1 MKLTVLKENLLQGLQ
16 QVQNVVTTRT
26 TLPILSN
33 VMMETVNGR
42 LQMTTT
48 DLEVSVRA
56 NVEAEI
62 ERPGATT
69 LPARRLFNIVREL
82 PPSPISIEV
91 DSKNFA
97 AIRCGTAYFR
107 IYGLPQ
113 EDFPALPDFS
123 NARVFTLTQKQLR
136 DGLRKT
142 SYAIST
148 DETRYVLNGIL
159 FALKDNKITLVATD
173 GRRLALVDIES
184 EFPKSD
190 EGDFIVP
197 SKAVSELQRLI
208 SEEGNIRISVT
219 GNQVCFDLAGTL
231 LISKLIDGNY
241 PNFRQVI
248 PSDTKECIELDREP
262 LLNAVHRV
270 ALLTSDKSRSIKFTF
285 AKNELEIAANT
296 PEVGEAHES
305 LPIKYSGSELSIAF
319 DPEFFMAPLR
329 NLPNDTVLLH
339 LTDEVSPG
347 VMKVKAPFLYVI
359 MPMRMH

>member
-1 MKLTVLKENLLQGLQ
+1 MKLSLSKDQLLQGLQ

-33 VMMETVNGR
+33 VMFETVEDR
-42 LQMTTT
+42 LRLTTT

-56 NVEAEI
+56 SIDAEI
-62 ERPGATT
+62 ERKGATT
-69 LPARRLFNIVREL
+69 LPARRLFSIVREL
-82 PPSPISIEV
+82 PPGTVSIDV
-91 DSKNFA
+91 DNKNFA
-97 AIRCGTAYFR
+97 AIRCGTSFFR

-113 EDFPALPDFS
+113 EDFPALPDFTD
-123 NARVFTLTQKQLR
+123 ARTLTLPQKDLR

-159 FALKDNKITLVATD
+159 FSLKDNQLTLVATD
-173 GRRLALVDIES
+173 GRRLALADVES
-184 EFPKSD
+184 EFPKAD

-197 SKAVSELQRLI
+197 SKAVIEMQRLLTD
-208 SEEGNIRISVT
+208 EGDIRISVT
-219 GNQVCFDLAGTL
+219 GNQVSFDLNQTL

-248 PSDTKECIELDREP
+248 PSETKERVELDREP

-270 ALLTSDKSRSIKFTF
+270 ALLTSDKSRSIKLSFL
-285 AKNELEIAANT
+285 KNNLEITANT

-305 LPIKYSGSELSIAF
+305 LPIKYDGPEINIAF

-329 NLPNDTVLLH
+329 NLPNDQVFLH
-339 LTDEVSPG
+339 LTDEISPG
-347 VMKVKAPFLYVI
+347 VIKVQAPFLYVI